1 MSNAIG
7 RNCNLTKGKISRIT
21 VLQDLNRM
29 RFILLL
35 LGLFASAILFGQ
47 PLYFENYS
55 SEQGLSQNSCY
66 SIAQDGDGFM
76 WFGTQDGLNRYDGK
90 EFKVFWPGNEMGKKL
105 PSNYISSL
113 YFDSHKNL
121 LWIGTIE
128 GLCLYHSPGDSM
140 VLLKE
145 LFPFASALSN
155 TGIKKIVSFKKNE
168 YWVITFNK
176 GLFLI
181 NTETKTLQS
190 FFSDA
195 VYHNQ
200 VTAIALHEGNIIV
213 SLLHNLFQLLPS
225 GNGFKTGPLLS
236 RHRFA
241 EIKELYS
248 FNGSLYVGT
257 LTEGCFYIPGNL
269 TAASTVHHLE
279 TGAEGIACFS
289 TDNEGNLWIGS
300 RGKGIIQYN
309 PVKQSF
315 QHAVHSVYDNRTPGK
330 NFVLSIFKDRQG
342 IIWCGLS
349 GSGLAKYDPL
359 KYQFTSIDNE
369 PINNSS
375 LPDNM
380 VIDIFKTR
388 DGYYY
393 VGTQNN
399 GITEW
404 NPEKN
409 EFIIYPAAHANSAT
423 DNIIYDITEDTK
435 NNLWIA
441 SWGGL
446 LQFER
451 KTKKIIHHKNEELLT
466 SRKLYA
472 LVKLKN
478 ADSLFIASEAGPV
491 FYSLKDNRWKP
502 CPANLLQPGVAVGRY
517 NLFTCRYIYEGDN
530 STLWICTVGAGLVKY
545 DYRDQSVKVI
555 EPVKKIST
563 YARHLLQAGSLF
575 WIATDKGVVL
585 YDFEKNEVKKHITP
599 NAFAGSKV
607 CYAIQ
612 KDKQGFF
619 WVSTNMGLYKI
630 NPTNYDVEK
639 NYNLGNGLGFLEY
652 NTACALTESDGTL
665 MFGGI
670 GGITKFNP
678 ASLKDNTYSPAPLIT
693 DIRINDRSLES
704 QHLPSHIK
712 KLSLS
717 HNENFITIK
726 FAVNNFSNHLNNQFS
741 YRLKGLTGDWVY
753 AGNRNMAT
761 YTSLPPGSYTFELR
775 SANSDGKW
783 SAEVTTL
790 AIVIHPPWWQTWW
803 FRTAFIA
810 LLTGLL
816 IFFIRKRI
824 KMIRR
829 DAALKLQFAELEI
842 KGLHAQM
849 NPHFIFNSLNSIK
862 EMILE
867 DQKQNASRYLSKFAQ
882 LIRTNLEQSRQAFVT
897 VRQCIDHLEQYL
909 KMEKLRFDSF
919 SYDIKVEEGMRP
931 DEINMAPMLIQPLVE
946 NAIWH
951 GLRNKDGDKR
961 LLVNFYIKE
970 SQLFCEIEDNG
981 IGIQQSRENNSGT
994 HATHRSLGITNIRE
1008 RLDVLN
1014 EKYKM
1019 NCSLQI
1025 IDKST
1030 LPRKKG
1036 TGTIAILQLTI

>member
-1 MSNAIG
+1 
-7 RNCNLTKGKISRIT
+7 
-21 VLQDLNRM
+21 M

-35 LGLFASAILFGQ
+35 LSLFISSISYGQ

-55 SEQGLSQNSCY
+55 SQQGLSQNSCY

-90 EFKVFWPGNEMGKKL
+90 EFRVFWPGNEIGKKL
-105 PSNYISSL
+105 PSNYISAL
-113 YFDSHKNL
+113 HFDKEKNL

-128 GLCLYHSPGDSM
+128 GLCLYHLAGDSL

-145 LFPFASALSN
+145 LFPFASALPN
-155 TGIKKIVSFKKNE
+155 TGIKKIISFKKNE
-168 YWVITFNK
+168 YWIITFNK
-176 GLFLI
+176 GLFFI
-181 NTETKTLQS
+181 NTETKTLQP
-190 FFSDA
+190 FFDDA
-195 VYHNQ
+195 VYCNQ
-200 VTAIALHEGNIIV
+200 VTAIAWHEGKIVV
-213 SLLHNLFQLLPS
+213 SLLHGLFHLAPS
-225 GNGFKTGPLLS
+225 GNGFTPTALLPQ
-236 RHRFA
+236 HRFE

-248 FNGSLYVGT
+248 FNGALWIGT
-257 LTEGCFYIPGNL
+257 LTEGCFYIPGDL
-269 TAASTVHHLE
+269 TTATTVHHVE
-279 TGAEGIACFS
+279 TGAEGIACFT
-289 TDNEGNLWIGS
+289 TDKEGNLWIGS

-309 PVKQSF
+309 PVKQTF
-315 QHAVHSVYDNRTPGK
+315 QHAVHSAYDSRTPGK

-359 KYQFTSIDNE
+359 KYQFTSI
-369 PINNSS
+369 NNDPVNTSS

-404 NPEKN
+404 NPGKN
-409 EFIIYPAAHANSAT
+409 EFIIYPASHANSAT
-423 DNIIYDITEDTK
+423 DNIIYDITEDSK

-446 LQFER
+446 MQFER
-451 KTKKIIHHKNEELLT
+451 KSKKIIHHKNEALVT
-466 SRKLYA
+466 SKKLYA
-472 LVKLKN
+472 IVKLKN

-491 FYSLKDNRWKP
+491 FYSLKDNRWKA
-502 CPANLLQPGVAVGRY
+502 CPANLLQPGTTVGRY
-517 NLFTCRYIYEGDN
+517 NLFTCRYIYEDEDN
-530 STLWICTVGAGLVKY
+530 TLWICTVGAGLVKY
-545 DYRDQSVKVI
+545 NYRTQSVKVI

-563 YARHLLQAGSLF
+563 YARHLLRDGPLF
-575 WIATDKGVVL
+575 WIATDKGIIL
-585 YDFEKNEVKKHITP
+585 YDFKKNEIKKHITP
-599 NAFAGSKV
+599 NTFAGSKV
-607 CYAIQ
+607 CYAVQ
-612 KDKQGFF
+612 KDKQGFL
-619 WVSTNMGLYKI
+619 WASTNMGLYKI
-630 NPTNYDVEK
+630 NPNNYDVEK
-639 NYNLGNGLGFLEY
+639 NYNLGNGLAFLEY

-665 MFGGI
+665 IFGGI
-670 GGITKFNP
+670 GGITKFDP
-678 ASLKDNTYSPAPLIT
+678 ASLKENTYSPAPLIT
-693 DIRINDRSLES
+693 GIRINDRPGEFQGSPV
-704 QHLPSHIK
+704 HLK
-712 KLSLS
+712 KLSLA
-717 HNENFITIK
+717 HNENFITIQ
-726 FAVNNFSNHLNNQFS
+726 FAVNNFSNHLNNQFA
-741 YRLKGLTGDWVY
+741 YRLKGLTNDWVY
-753 AGNRNMAT
+753 AGNSNFAN
-761 YTSLPPGSYTFELR
+761 YTSLPPGNYSFELR
-775 SANSDGKW
+775 AANSDGKW
-783 SAEVTTL
+783 SSEITTL
-790 AIVIHPPWWQTWW
+790 AIVIYPPWWQTWW
-803 FRTAFIA
+803 FRMAFIV
-810 LLTGLL
+810 LVTGLI
-816 IFFIRKRI
+816 IFFLSKRI
-824 KMIRR
+824 KTIRR

-919 SYDIKVEEGMRP
+919 SYSIEVGEGMLP

-951 GLRNKDGDKR
+951 GLRNKEGYKELR
-961 LLVNFYIKE
+961 VRFYIKE
-970 SQLFCEIEDNG
+970 KQLFCEIEDNG
-981 IGIQQSRENNSGT
+981 IGIRQSKENKPGT

-1008 RLDVLN
+1008 RLAVLN

-1025 IDKST
+1025 IDKSA
-1030 LPRKKG
+1030 LPGSKG